1 MGGGISGPHLIQ
13 QAREPFTLG
22 CLQKTEGGGSSY
34 TGLRFV
40 LFCPFFLARTLKS
53 HNVLLGTS
61 KDRKCPII
69 VQTLKDKAICMH
81 GSDVFTIKI
90 TKIWRFAPLPCLLKL
105 LSEQLLVE

>member
-1 MGGGISGPHLIQ
+1 MALLVATVAEAAGEKPHA
-13 QAREPFTLG
+13 QASD
-22 CLQKTEGGGSSY
+22 SS
-34 TGLRFV
+34 

-90 TKIWRFAPLPCLLKL
+90 TKIWRFAPLPYLLKL

>member
-1 MGGGISGPHLIQ
+1 M
-13 QAREPFTLG
+13 QASD
-22 CLQKTEGGGSSY
+22 SS
-34 TGLRFV
+34 

-90 TKIWRFAPLPCLLKL
+90 TKIWRFAPLHHLFKL